1 MESVIYRLICPYW
14 QISNHVT
21 TATIIFLSFQTQ
33 KEAHSVDEVA
43 SKNPRRECKTQ
54 KPSHTTKMKPRRH
67 RNRPL
72 FSQKPAELL
81 SETPAD
87 DSQAR
92 IPVPIVNVHA
102 DNDKAKDKAKQR
114 PCKRDKK
121 VTVVTENPQIE
132 ERKEVLGSSQRATRR
147 RKIVPPRRSTLDF
160 VDEKKK
166 TKKKRKDNKKK
177 RSEETATFVCTSC
190 RKEDVDLMK
199 QLASRFGS
207 LKPATVVTPS
217 TSHVVCGESRR
228 TLSVLQVRKIE
239 IYMYCIT
246 GYNFPLIEGFV
257 KCAAHRKQT

>member
-1 MESVIYRLICPYW
+1 MESMIYPLICPYW

-33 KEAHSVDEVA
+33 KEAHSVDEVP
-43 SKNPRRECKTQ
+43 SKNPRRESKTQ
-54 KPSHTTKMKPRRH
+54 KPSHTTKVKPRRN

-87 DSQAR
+87 DSHAR

-102 DNDKAKDKAKQR
+102 DKAKDKAKQK
-114 PCKRDKK
+114 PCKRNKK
-121 VTVVTENPQIE
+121 VTVVPENPQTE
-132 ERKEVLGSSQRATRR
+132 ESKEVLRPSQHATQRR
-147 RKIVPPRRSTLDF
+147 RIVPPRRSTLDF
-160 VDEKKK
+160 VDEKNKA
-166 TKKKRKDNKKK
+166 KKKRKDNKKK
-177 RSEETATFVCTSC
+177 KRSEEAATFVCTSC

-239 IYMYCIT
+239 IYIVLYLCH
-246 GYNFPLIEGFV
+246 
-257 KCAAHRKQT
+257 K